1 MGREKIE
8 RKCDRQDRNDVWK
21 QFNNILPITVSNK
34 TLYFTKRLHTAVS
47 LVTDRGTEC
56 WRW

>member
-1 MGREKIE
+1 M
-8 RKCDRQDRNDVWK
+8 
-21 QFNNILPITVSNK
+21 
-34 TLYFTKRLHTAVS
+34 HTAVS

>member
-1 MGREKIE
+1 M
-8 RKCDRQDRNDVWK
+8 
-21 QFNNILPITVSNK
+21 
-34 TLYFTKRLHTAVS
+34 HTAVI